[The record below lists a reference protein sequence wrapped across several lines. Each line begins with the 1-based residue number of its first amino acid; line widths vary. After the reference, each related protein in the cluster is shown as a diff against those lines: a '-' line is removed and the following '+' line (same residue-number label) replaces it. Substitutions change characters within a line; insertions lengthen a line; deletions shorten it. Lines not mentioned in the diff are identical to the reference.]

1 MKTWGVLRSPSAEK
15 IWKVAL
21 PTGDYE
27 DHTINYLPKSLG
39 IASTTRLK
47 LFTFVAEEFRVGLIG
62 FAIYV
67 PIVHITKTGG
77 L

>member
-39 IASTTRLK
+39 IASTTRMSQEVSKRLGS
-47 LFTFVAEEFRVGLIG
+47 VGYNPNISHL
-62 FAIYV
+62 
-67 PIVHITKTGG
+67 
-77 L
+77 